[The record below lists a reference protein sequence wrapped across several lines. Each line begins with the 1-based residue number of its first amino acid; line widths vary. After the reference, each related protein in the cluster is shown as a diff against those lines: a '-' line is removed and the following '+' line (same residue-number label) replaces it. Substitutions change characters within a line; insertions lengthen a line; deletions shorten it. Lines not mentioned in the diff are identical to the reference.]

1 MKKEIFEI
9 IQTNLQTRIDACKRH
24 LDHIQTTEDL
34 SKISIKEFIDLKTF
48 CKHEQV
54 DMTEIVMVDFYH
66 VIGMGDLT
74 ITQRNKFLSMMYEYT
89 SYRSDIKCISV
100 MDNVE
105 KLPKL
110 PSRSS
115 FKLHKLGDITLTSK
129 LRGRCKED
137 VEPVVEELNVD
148 DYNKAKQDDLV
159 NVVQVGTIKMQ
170 GNVIEMKKEDVP
182 EFIKILNPTG
192 TKEKIYNA
200 AHGRVSYCEIVWEW
214 IDETHDLI
222 RGFFLSNS
230 KRDSVRDKLKA
241 KGLLN

>member
-89 SYRSDIKCISV
+89 SYRSDIKCISM
-100 MDNVE
+100 MDSVE

-115 FKLHKLGDITLTSK
+115 FKLHKLGDVTLTSK

-137 VEPVVEELNVD
+137 VEPVVEDLKVD
-148 DYNKAKQDDLV
+148 DYQKAKQDDLV
-159 NVVQVGTIKMQ
+159 NVVKIDSITMQ
-170 GNVIEMKKEDVP
+170 GNVVEMKKEDVP

-200 AHGRVSYCEIVWEW
+200 AQGRVSYCEIIWEW
-214 IDETHDLI
+214 MDDSHEWI
-222 RGFFLSNS
+222 RGLFISNS
-230 KRDSVRDKLKA
+230 KRDTVRDKLKA